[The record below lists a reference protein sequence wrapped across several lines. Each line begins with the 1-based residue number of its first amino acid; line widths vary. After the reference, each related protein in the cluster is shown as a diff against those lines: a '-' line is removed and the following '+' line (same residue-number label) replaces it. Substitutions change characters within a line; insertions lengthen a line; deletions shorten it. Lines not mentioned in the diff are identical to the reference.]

1 MGGSWKLL
9 YNEIYR
15 DRLVSLINTEC
26 RMLPGLDSERCSECP
41 KQDSEE
47 AQNGTSK
54 KVVLTIWSIELVLQL
69 WLKERKRC
77 VASPM
82 PQS

>member
-1 MGGSWKLL
+1 MKLKLL
-9 YNEIYR
+9 NNKIYQ

-47 AQNGTSK
+47 AQNGT
-54 KVVLTIWSIELVLQL
+54 
-69 WLKERKRC
+69 R
-77 VASPM
+77 
-82 PQS
+82 

>member
-1 MGGSWKLL
+1 
-9 YNEIYR
+9 
-15 DRLVSLINTEC
+15 
-26 RMLPGLDSERCSECP
+26 MLPGLDSERCSECP

-47 AQNGTSK
+47 VQNRTRWESSSYYMK
-54 KVVLTIWSIELVLQL
+54 HWVSIATMV
-69 WLKERKRC
+69 ERKRC